1 MGCQPGPCPAVQVH
15 ANPFAACVVY
25 SIQSGCGR
33 MVGGGAETPSGVLA
47 WECTRV
53 AGYCWCC
60 WSGRVWLAVAH
71 ILGQQ
76 RASRELQLS
85 YLARRLCSTSAGLVC
100 CMQSGCSHC
109 HMRVLAVI
117 EVYCELY
124 CEKQGRVERVRRC
137 GCHSNILN
145 VSSVVR
151 QLAAG
156 GTTTHWA
163 GWHRCKI
170 ALVFIM
176 CTEQSCFMELQPAFW
191 S

>member
-1 MGCQPGPCPAVQVH
+1 MSSCAGACK
-15 ANPFAACVVY
+15 PFCCMCCLQHTVRLWSDGRRRGRNTFRGACLGVY
-25 SIQSGCGR
+25 SSGW
-33 MVGGGAETPSGVLA
+33 PLLVLL
-47 WECTRV
+47 
-53 AGYCWCC
+53 
-60 WSGRVWLAVAH
+60 VWLAVAH